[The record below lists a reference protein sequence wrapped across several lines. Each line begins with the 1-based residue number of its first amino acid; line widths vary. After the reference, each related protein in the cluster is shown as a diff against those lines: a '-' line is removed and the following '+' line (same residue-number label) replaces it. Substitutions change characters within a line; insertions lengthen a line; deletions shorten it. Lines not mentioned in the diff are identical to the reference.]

1 VYVPIIALLH
11 SAPASPELLFCLNA
25 KDLPTLRT
33 VAPSV
38 GAFLKGCKGAW
49 EHYLVSALYDANK
62 SDSELSESGKKTCEE
77 YFEKTK
83 GAWEVGLA
91 LVLNKLCKKF
101 AGPFALGA
109 PHHAG

>member
-1 VYVPIIALLH
+1 
-11 SAPASPELLFCLNA
+11 
-25 KDLPTLRT
+25 
-33 VAPSV
+33 
-38 GAFLKGCKGAW
+38 
-49 EHYLVSALYDANK
+49 VSALYDANK

-109 PHHAG
+109 PHHASFSVCRGTDIDCRRAPGRMVARTGDSLWEQKASLICVREVTLSL